1 MSYIEGEIKQVL
13 FYNDDNNY
21 SVLKLDIIDTDVQEI
36 IYKEPTIIICGFFP
50 HLDKGQRY
58 RFFGELKHH
67 PKYGLQYD
75 ASRFERIMDN
85 SREGLMDYLSSDL
98 FKGIGPKTAEWIVD
112 KYGIDCID
120 KILNDHDILDS
131 VPRMSQAK
139 KDSLVSTLLTNRKME
154 TSLVWLYGFQISP
167 KMAMKIYQ
175 MYGYESIDVIKEN
188 PYVLMEEI
196 EGIGFKRADEIALKI
211 GLSYNHP
218 LRIKAVIIYLLNE
231 YMNKFG
237 DTKLS
242 HPELLDFTEKYLN
255 TDENLIVQREEIE
268 DILSELVMQGKVIHE
283 EDSLSLWYLYLAE
296 KGISTSLKRYTKEST
311 PSFDEELVIQSIQEF
326 QNEHMIEYT
335 EEQIKAIKKALLDD
349 FLIITGGP
357 GTGKTTIINGI
368 VQIYKLLRGSKSSI
382 LLAAPTGKAAK
393 RLKEATSFE
402 ATTIHRLLGYDYEGH
417 FSADSHHPLTAD
429 LIIIDEASMLDVVLA
444 NHLFES
450 IRSNTKVV
458 IVGDDNQLPSV
469 GPGQVLADLI
479 ESDMFNVVKLSKIHR
494 QANDSS
500 IISLAYDILNQHVSE
515 NLSSRTD
522 DRKFIRSSEG
532 LIVENIISVIHQ
544 AMEQGHSLH
553 DDIQV
558 LAPIYK
564 GQNGIDKIN
573 EVIQE
578 RFNHQNQAHKI
589 SYNGK
594 TFYFNDKVLQ
604 LANQPEDGI
613 MNGDIGVV
621 TGIIE
626 TKEMLVDFSGNV
638 VKYNVKDFDKLTL
651 AYCISIHKSQGS
663 EFRIVILPLTQ
674 SYAMM
679 LKRKLL
685 YTAVTRA
692 KEHLVM
698 IGDYYALKRGVS
710 SIETPRK
717 TRLKGF
723 LLDAI
728 KDQPKKNLRIED
740 FL

>member
-1 MSYIEGEIKQVL
+1 MSYIEGEVRQVL
-13 FYNDDNNY
+13 FYNDENNY
-21 SVLKLDIIDTDVQEI
+21 SVLKLDIIDTDLQEI

-58 RFFGELKHH
+58 RFFGELKNH

-85 SREGLMDYLSSDL
+85 SKEGLIDYLSSDI
-98 FKGIGPKTAEWIVD
+98 FKGIGPKTAEWIVNHF
-112 KYGIDCID
+112 GVDCID
-120 KILNDHDILDS
+120 QILNNYDILDI
-131 VPRMSQAK
+131 VPRMSSSK
-139 KDSLVSTLLTNRKME
+139 KETLISTLQTNRKLE

-175 MYGYESIDVIKEN
+175 RYGYESIDVIKEN
-188 PYVLMEEI
+188 PYILMDEI

-237 DTKLS
+237 DTLLS
-242 HPELLDFTEKYLN
+242 LSDLLEYTERYLN
-255 TDENLIVQREEIE
+255 TDDEFEVRKVEIE
-268 DILSELVMQGKVIHE
+268 DILSELIMQGKIISEH
-283 EDSLSLWYLYLAE
+283 DSLSLWYLYLAE
-296 KGISTSLKRYTKEST
+296 KGIANSLVRYTKSSS
-311 PSFDEELVIQSIQEF
+311 PAFDEELVLQSIDDF
-326 QNEHMIEYT
+326 QKDHLIEYT

-368 VQIYKLLRGSKSSI
+368 VQIYKLLRGPKTSI
-382 LLAAPTGKAAK
+382 LLSAPTGKAAK
-393 RLKEATSFE
+393 RLKEATSLE
-402 ATTIHRLLGYDYEGH
+402 ATTIHRMLGYDYEGH
-417 FSADSHHPLTAD
+417 FSADVHHPLLAD

-450 IRSNTKVV
+450 IRLNTKLV

-469 GPGQVLADLI
+469 GPGQVLSDLI
-479 ESDMFNVVKLSKIHR
+479 ESDMFSVVKLSKIHR
-494 QANDSS
+494 QASDSS

-515 NLSSRTD
+515 NLSVRTD
-522 DRKFIRSSEG
+522 DRKFIRSGEG
-532 LIVENIISVIHQ
+532 LIVEQICSVINEAIQ
-544 AMEQGHSLH
+544 EGYSLL

-564 GQNGIDKIN
+564 GPNGIDKIN
-573 EVIQE
+573 ESIQE
-578 RFNHQNQAHKI
+578 RFNYHNQAHKI

-626 TKEMLVDFSGNV
+626 NKEMLVDFGGNT
-638 VKYNVKDFDKLTL
+638 VKFNVKDFDKLTL

-663 EFRIVILPLTQ
+663 EFRIVVLPLTQ
-674 SYAMM
+674 SYAIM

-692 KEHLVM
+692 KEQLIMV
-698 IGDYYALKRGVS
+698 GDYYALRRGVS

-723 LLDAI
+723 IVDSI
-728 KDQPKKNLRIED
+728 DKNPVKNLRIED
-740 FL
+740 FM